1 MSEIFVNLKNKNDYV
16 NRFNNDRISKELNNY
31 LLDECKTIRHNSK
44 INIKV
49 KNEFNMTEEE
59 QKKFKEMIKN
69 SYVDDNLELNLTLKR
84 LLVVDLIMFL
94 IGIVFLL
101 FYYLSKNIIIMSE
114 ILLIFGWVLI
124 WESTYNLL
132 FSRVENKIKIKKN
145 RQIINGKI
153 DFI

>member
-1 MSEIFVNLKNKNDYV
+1 MSEIFFFFYNKNDYV

-31 LLDECKTIRHNSK
+31 LLDECKTIKYNSK

-49 KNEFNMTEEE
+49 KSEFNITEEE

-94 IGIVFLL
+94 IGIVF
-101 FYYLSKNIIIMSE
+101 
-114 ILLIFGWVLI
+114 
-124 WESTYNLL
+124 
-132 FSRVENKIKIKKN
+132 
-145 RQIINGKI
+145 
-153 DFI
+153 

>member
-16 NRFNNDRISKELNNY
+16 NKFNNDRISKELNNY
-31 LLDECKTIRHNSK
+31 LLDECKTIKYNSK

-49 KNEFNMTEEE
+49 KSEFNITEEE